1 MKYNAQKIIFTTN
14 LFRSIFSMVAVNLL
28 IVIIS
33 QKVHAQQSSSSATM
47 RAKTLGIPTLDEMA
61 GEWTPFNDIV
71 NPPSLHNGH
80 NMLIVDRDLTSY
92 FFSPDGWLYNLAAY
106 ADPKEPSVWR
116 RGYPAVKLLLDGKEY
131 SAQDTRQGN
140 YRVLRRNLNCNGLAV
155 ESDTRMVNEQ
165 RGVLSQVIVTNTT
178 NLSRNFRLTFR
189 MPGSLQPDGVGVANE
204 FQRTG
209 VISIIR
215 PTRKPDK
222 VDIDAYI
229 VADWNWDITLLPG
242 ESYTVGFAAGD
253 APVKVGNT
261 DGFIQGDI
269 GNEKGS
275 EIDVRVA
282 DWAKRFD
289 VIFNEC
295 KEKWENRW
303 ADSFTPENQH
313 FSGHLPILKT
323 DDLALRRNYYM
334 SVYTLLALERTQFA
348 LNPRSFV
355 TNGERDDATQ
365 FYGDI
370 AADPTIWALLE
381 PANMKATLRRWL
393 VQNPRNSAWLDL
405 RQTKGYDSKKYEKIY
420 GYASNACHFLWI
432 TDAYLRI
439 TRDTAF
445 LDEKLENGKTVLNC
459 MDALAT
465 DWETLPKGPFGL
477 VDFGGN
483 ECLLECIPA
492 YAHCVASMN
501 AQVVWMLR
509 HTAKWQALKGNPVR
523 AKSLRGKADAFLP
536 KVMRLYKPEDGVWY
550 SYQSDGR
557 RLTQRHA
564 MDYIYAGMALEH
576 DLNPSQKNEM
586 NAFVKRELFTRDWMR
601 AMSLKDESAET
612 TKRAD
617 HGPTGSYDVWPAL
630 TIRTMWRLGDPK
642 AAYDFYCRTS
652 VVTREGSFTQAH
664 EYYGPNSAIYA
675 APVRISAER
684 GNMREALGGASFAD
698 VVINTF
704 FGFDPESTD
713 AGILIDPKVPRPF
726 KAELLNINFSG
737 KDLSLQASEKGVA
750 IL

>member
-1 MKYNAQKIIFTTN
+1 MTKIFKTVFLTAIIS
-14 LFRSIFSMVAVNLL
+14 LFNFFIFSSGHM
-28 IVIIS
+28 
-33 QKVHAQQSSSSATM
+33 VHAQEPFSSATM

-92 FFSPDGWLYNLAAY
+92 FFSPGGWLYNLAAY

-116 RGYPAVKLLLDGKEY
+116 RGYPAVKLLLDGNEY
-131 SAQDTRQGN
+131 SAQDARQGN
-140 YRVLRRNLNCNGLAV
+140 YRALRRNLNCNGLAV

-165 RGVLSQVIVTNTT
+165 RGVLSQIIVTNTT
-178 NLSRNFRLTFR
+178 RLSRKFRLTLR

-229 VADWNWDITLLPG
+229 VVVWNWDITLPPG

-253 APVKVGNT
+253 APAKVGNT

-269 GNEKGS
+269 GNEKGG
-275 EIDVRVA
+275 ETDALVA

-289 VIFNEC
+289 TIFAEG

-303 ADSFTPENQH
+303 ADTFTPGNQH

-370 AADPTIWALLE
+370 AVEPTIWALLE
-381 PANMKATLRRWL
+381 PVNMKATLRRWL

-405 RQTKGYDSKKYEKIY
+405 RQPKGYDSKQYEKIY
-420 GYASNACHFLWI
+420 GYATNACHFLWVA
-432 TDAYLRI
+432 DAYLRI
-439 TRDTAF
+439 TRDTTF

-492 YAHCVASMN
+492 YAHCVASLN

-509 HTAKWQALKGNPVR
+509 QTANWQAKKGNKTR
-523 AKSLRGKADAFLP
+523 AGGLRAKADAFFP
-536 KVMRLYKPEDGVWY
+536 KVMRLYKPDDGVWY
-550 SYQSDGR
+550 AYQPDGSKV
-557 RLTQRHA
+557 TNRHC
-564 MDYIYAGMALEH
+564 MDYIYVGHALEN
-576 DLNPSQKNEM
+576 DFNPVQKKEM
-586 NAFVKRELFTRDWMR
+586 NAFVKRELFSRDWMR
-601 AMSLKDESAET
+601 AMSLKDESAQT

-617 HGPTGSYDVWPAL
+617 HGPTGSYDVWAAL
-630 TIRTMWRLGDPK
+630 TTRTMWRLGDPTS
-642 AAYDFYCRTS
+642 AYDFYCRTA

-664 EYYGPNSAIYA
+664 EFYGLNSETYT
-675 APVRISAER
+675 APVRISAAR

-704 FGFDPESTD
+704 FGFEPNSENTRILVD
-713 AGILIDPKVPRPF
+713 ANLPRPF
-726 KAELLNINFSG
+726 KGELFNVHFSG
-737 KDLSLQASEKGVA
+737 KELNLKANEQGIKV
-750 IL
+750 INKP